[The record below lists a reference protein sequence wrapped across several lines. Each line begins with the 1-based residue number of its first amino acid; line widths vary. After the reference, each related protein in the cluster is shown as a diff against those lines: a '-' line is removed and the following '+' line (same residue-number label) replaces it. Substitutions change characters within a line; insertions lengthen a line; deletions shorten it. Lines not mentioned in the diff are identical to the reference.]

1 MHESEIYCVPM
12 AGPDDVSGVAAL
24 LDKGLVKAEHILAIL
39 AQTEGDPYCR
49 GYATLAMQGLLS
61 GWLKCSH
68 AEVFKR
74 IPMMMI
80 GGVAGIMC
88 PHINVF
94 VRKPAKRAADGKA
107 RRMVLGVADT
117 RTLRPEEYGTL
128 TQVDLVA
135 AAVRKAMKHA
145 GIKRHEDIACIE
157 VKCPAMTPARIQD
170 AQRRGKGVVSANP
183 VAASSMAKGA
193 CALGVGVA
201 TGEIDRKRIGERS
214 INSNKSLYTNL
225 GSVSAGSEQVATRV
239 LVIGNREGAPGRFVA
254 AHGVMADQLDV
265 KGARAAFAAAGLTLD
280 EGVVAERERKRVAAV
295 FVNAGADAV
304 PGVRGRRHP
313 LHSDFLAPFAGY
325 QAKAVCHAIVSS
337 IMGDTLHLA
346 SAGSEHQGPPG
357 ANLVCVIAEAGY
369 AKGGK
374 SGR

>member
-1 MHESEIYCVPM
+1 MQESEVYCVTM
-12 AGPDDVSGVAAL
+12 AGPDDVSGVKAL
-24 LDKGLVKAEHILAIL
+24 LDEGRVKAEHILAIL

-49 GYATLAMQGLLS
+49 GYATLALQVLLS
-61 GWLKCSH
+61 ERLKCSH
-68 AEVFKR
+68 VEVFQR

-88 PHINVF
+88 PHLNIF
-94 VRKPAKRAADGKA
+94 VRKPASTAANGKD

-117 RTLRPEEYGTL
+117 RTLKPEEYGTL
-128 TQVDLVA
+128 TQVDLAA
-135 AAVRKAMKHA
+135 AAVKEAMKDA
-145 GIKRHEDIACIE
+145 GIDRPEDIECIE

-170 AQRRGKGVVSANP
+170 AQRRGAGVVSTNP

-201 TGEIDRKRIGERS
+201 TGEIDRGKITERS
-214 INSNKSLYTNL
+214 INADKSLYTNV

-265 KGARAAFAAAGLTLD
+265 QGAREAFAAAGLALD
-280 EGVVAERERKRVAAV
+280 EGVVAEADRKRIAAV
-295 FVNAGADAV
+295 FVNAGADSVAA
-304 PGVRGRRHP
+304 VRGRRHP
-313 LHSDFLAPFAGY
+313 LHSDFLAPYAGY

-337 IMGDTLHLA
+337 IVGDTLHLA
-346 SAGSEHQGPPG
+346 SAGSEHQGLPG

-369 AKGGK
+369 
-374 SGR
+374 